1 MHSSSVKKDVSIQ
14 KTPKNNGDS
23 GAETRGILLNN
34 CTANCSI
41 PVATYA
47 RTNGH
52 DTTDLSLRL
61 PAD

>member
-1 MHSSSVKKDVSIQ
+1 MHSSSVKKDMSIE

-23 GAETRGILLNN
+23 GAETKGIFLNN